1 MTRLR
6 HELLILGVKCC
17 CTRVGMPT
25 TGIEIGV
32 NVFFIVSIRILV
44 ENGFRQ
50 ELQRGELGL
59 HMKLRVIWQP
69 HGKATWE
76 WCKECSRE
84 KQLKGAK
91 GTDWIWNKIESQ
103 LNVKG
108 FISPWGGLGSTPI
121 SATGREFSRFFW
133 EFPFFLPSQESEIEL
148 TNSMNWFTSLVRYWC
163 FELTFSIKLDS
174 GIYTPIC
181 ESIPLKIRC
190 YA

>member
-69 HGKATWE
+69 QGKAT
-76 WCKECSRE
+76 
-84 KQLKGAK
+84 
-91 GTDWIWNKIESQ
+91 
-103 LNVKG
+103 
-108 FISPWGGLGSTPI
+108 
-121 SATGREFSRFFW
+121 
-133 EFPFFLPSQESEIEL
+133 
-148 TNSMNWFTSLVRYWC
+148 
-163 FELTFSIKLDS
+163 
-174 GIYTPIC
+174 
-181 ESIPLKIRC
+181 
-190 YA
+190 